1 MDKELVEVDI
11 KYLVEFFGGECL
23 FGGSLIQF
31 NEDSF
36 KKMYA
41 QIYDAGM
48 LTEREH
54 ILKIMKEGLWDK
66 AGLQHHLEQG
76 DKNEFD
82 WSDL

>member
-1 MDKELVEVDI
+1 MNEELVEVNM
-11 KYLVEFFGGECL
+11 KALVKFFGGKCL
-23 FGGSLIQF
+23 FGGALIQF
-31 NEDSF
+31 GEESF
-36 KKMYA
+36 KKMYV
-41 QIYDAGM
+41 QIYEAGK